1 MMTLNIEISYEQ
13 IFLSKNAFKVNNENT
28 NDVVL
33 MSLLV
38 TSNTINAAFLILI
51 VLQLSLLNMTCD
63 RWDSTNLH

>member
-13 IFLSKNAFKVNNENT
+13 IFLSNNAFKVNNENT

-51 VLQLSLLNMTCD
+51 VFQLSLLNMTCD

>member
-51 VLQLSLLNMTCD
+51 VFQLSLLNMTCD